1 MEELLI
7 QGSEDGEKV
16 FFISEADVI
25 FAWWTRIVLRAER
38 PFPSRTLNMRNTCC
52 CRSLLEELGLVPS
65 AASAL
70 VTNAVFGTITFLQV
84 RQVLELPL
92 AFTASEIRKALIQQR
107 KAEQLQ
113 ALDAIRRDCLEDK
126 CHSAIFGDPNMF
138 VFMISNWEKAKLSN
152 MNFSAAVA
160 RLNLSLRNR
169 KNQLGRPS
177 CLHGSGTRHYAKR
190 NTGVVFGKDAGGNH
204 WLSYNLRK
212 EVWPK
217 VEEELSLMSEC

>member
-7 QGSEDGEKV
+7 HGSEDGEKV
-16 FFISEADVI
+16 SFISEADVI

-52 CRSLLEELGLVPS
+52 CRSLLEELGLIPS
-65 AASAL
+65 VASAL
-70 VTNAVFGTITFLQV
+70 VTNAVFGTITFLKV
-84 RQVLELPL
+84 RQVLELSL

-107 KAEQLQ
+107 KAEQLR
-113 ALDAIRRDCLEDK
+113 ALDAIRRDRLESK
-126 CHSAIFGDPNMF
+126 HHPAIFGDPNMF
-138 VFMISNWEKAKLSN
+138 MFMISNWEKAKLFN
-152 MNFSAAVA
+152 VNFSGAVA
-160 RLNLSLRNR
+160 KRGLSLENR

-177 CLHGSGTRHYAKR
+177 CIQGSGTKHYATR
-190 NTGVVFGKDAGGNH
+190 NTGVVIGKDAGGNY

-212 EVWPK
+212 EAWPK